1 MRWGVE
7 EELKW
12 SWGGDEKGG
21 SVSVLVLVF
30 IYIYYIYYILH
41 AMQTNTFM
49 YPSINTK
56 VWSELCYCCAD
67 AVFILEY
74 IANTSHCEIFSL
86 SSWNQDLWMHQ
97 SAVGVCYY
105 VWPCHFL
112 AKVLRCSQWCTH
124 NSLSHSHIRYTKV
137 QLESATMSDHAIF
150 WPRFSDAANGAPIE
164 VIF

>member
-1 MRWGVE
+1 
-7 EELKW
+7 
-12 SWGGDEKGG
+12 
-21 SVSVLVLVF
+21 
-30 IYIYYIYYILH
+30 
-41 AMQTNTFM
+41 MQTNTFM

-74 IANTSHCEIFSL
+74 IASTSHCEIFSL

-124 NSLSHSHIRYTKV
+124 SSLSHSHIRYTKV
-137 QLESATMSDHAIF
+137 QFLRVCHYV
-150 WPRFSDAANGAPIE
+150 WPCHFLAKVLRCSQWCTHRGDFKIKKTYL
-164 VIF
+164 VKFKYLIIIIII